1 VTDVTRGLVP
11 ALVLFLLAAV
21 SVAAEEPT
29 TGFLDRALQFDG
41 RVCKYQV
48 YVPRLYAETDDPLP
62 VILFLHG
69 RGERGADGILPT
81 EIGIGTAL
89 RRHPERYPA
98 IVVFPQS
105 PDIWQGGDARIALAA
120 LDQTL
125 GEFRADPKNVI
136 LAGLSMGG
144 NGAWYLAY
152 HHPERF
158 AKLVVVCGFTHDFR
172 DGLYPAIVK
181 GEGRYER
188 IAERVKELPIWIAH
202 GGADDVVPVA
212 ESRNMAKALEAI
224 GADVTYTEYPGVGHG
239 AWEPAFQGEALP
251 AWLFGV
257 EGVPR

>member
-105 PDIWQGGDARIALAA
+105 PDIWQGGDTRIALEA

-125 GEFRADPKNVI
+125 AEFRTDSENVI
-136 LAGLSMGG
+136 LAGMSMGG

-152 HHPERF
+152 HDPERF

-172 DGLYPAIVK
+172 DGLYPAIVE
-181 GEGRYER
+181 GDGRYER

-224 GADVTYTEYPGVGHG
+224 GADVTYTVYPGVGHG

-257 EGVPR
+257 EGVPK

>member
-1 VTDVTRGLVP
+1 MSRIV
-11 ALVLFLLAAV
+11 ACFLAFLCS
-21 SVAAEEPT
+21 SVATAGSELT
-29 TGFLDRALQFDG
+29 TGFLDRALELDG

-48 YVPRLYAETDDPLP
+48 YVPRLYAETDGPLP

-125 GEFRADPKNVI
+125 GEFRTDPKNVI

-152 HHPERF
+152 HDPERF
-158 AKLVVVCGFTHDFR
+158 AKLVVVCGFTHEFR
-172 DGLYPAIVK
+172 NGLYPAIL
-181 GEGRYER
+181 GGDGRYER
-188 IAERVKELPIWIAH
+188 IAERLKELPIWIAH

-239 AWEPAFQGEALP
+239 AWEPAFQGEELP
-251 AWLFGV
+251 AWLFGA
-257 EGVPR
+257 ERVPK